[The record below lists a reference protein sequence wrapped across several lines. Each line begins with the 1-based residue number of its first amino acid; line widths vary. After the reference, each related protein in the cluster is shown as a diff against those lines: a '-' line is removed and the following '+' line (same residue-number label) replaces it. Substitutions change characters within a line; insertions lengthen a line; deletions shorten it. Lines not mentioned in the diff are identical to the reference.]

1 MMIMSMLDLD
11 WAWSVRQWYAFG
23 GVTLA
28 GLGAIGLLTIAVR
41 TVRGWTAPATYRDPA
56 LAHVRPRPSL
66 ELAERRHVVVT
77 PGDFEDFAKR
87 FRAATRGPDD
97 GTYAW
102 MTDRPDEAQRLI
114 PVIDPTGEVLEH
126 MAPGPGSLT
135 SLAAAGPGSL
145 TRAELVEPE
154 VRDGFAF
161 TFDRPAYAPARHEA
175 GVRDEGG
182 VFARFE
188 AAIGPAMATAA
199 QWLAQGR
206 TPAQQALDEWRIYS
220 PTGEMPIID
229 LPSTGRYA
237 EALLAA

>member
-41 TVRGWTAPATYRDPA
+41 TVRGWTAPATYRDPG

-66 ELAERRHVVVT
+66 ELTERRMVSSPPGPFAGTRFAVSSVV
-77 PGDFEDFAKR
+77 P
-87 FRAATRGPDD
+87 PDD
-97 GTYAW
+97 RTYAW
-102 MTDRPDEAQRLI
+102 MTDRPDEVQRLI